1 VSEIRNYQ
9 RYAVS
14 YDGDTTAQVEVIVEG
29 ELVRLQDFS
38 LGGLFFLSK
47 KPFSLGAT
55 LSLSVDLEKR
65 GKIDLIGKVVRA
77 KEEGDMWGIAID
89 LSQTYKLKTLR
100 KV

>member
-1 VSEIRNYQ
+1 VNEIRNYQ
-9 RYAVS
+9 RYAVK
-14 YDGDTTAQVEVIVEG
+14 YDEDTSAQVEAIVEG
-29 ELVRLQDFS
+29 ESVRLVDFS

-47 KPFSLGAT
+47 KPFPSGAT

-89 LSQTYKLKTLR
+89 LSQTYKLNTLR